1 MTKMPLTLSER
12 ALAISPSI
20 TLAIDTQAKN
30 LRAEGLDVIPFGTG
44 EPDFCTPEYI
54 NDAGKFAID
63 AGITRY
69 TQVAGTPDLRS
80 KICEKFFRD
89 NGVTYNPYEIIVSN
103 GAKQVIYTALCAII
117 NPGDEVLLPS
127 PCWLSYPEMVRMAGG
142 VPIMV
147 SGGEEN
153 DFIVSAETLRPYVT
167 EKTKAI
173 IINSPNNPCGCIW
186 SYNDLKAIGDLAVEC
201 GFYIISDEI
210 YEKLIYDNEKH
221 HCVASLS
228 EEIKAQSIIVNGVS
242 KTYAM
247 TGWRIGYAAGPRNV
261 IKAMTS
267 YQSHASSNANSIA
280 QYAAA
285 TALSCGDTYIKSM
298 ITEYDVRRRLMHRM
312 INEIDGLSCRMPK
325 GAFYIMVNLT
335 KIIGKKFKDQVIDGS
350 TKFAE
355 LMLTEKRVA
364 MVPALAFG
372 DDNFVRLSYATSR
385 SNIVEGCQRMAA
397 FVAML
402 ED

>member
-1 MTKMPLTLSER
+1 MPLSLSER

-20 TLAIDTQAKN
+20 TLAIDTQAKK
-30 LRAEGLDVIPFGTG
+30 LRAEGLDVIPFGAG

-69 TQVAGTPDLRS
+69 TAVAGTPDLRS

-89 NGVTYNPYEIIVSN
+89 NGVEYNPYEIIVSN
-103 GAKQVIYTALCAII
+103 GAKQVLYTALCAIV

-142 VPIMV
+142 VPVMV
-147 SGGEEN
+147 NGGEEN
-153 DFIVSAETLRPYVT
+153 DFIVSAEKLRPYVT

-173 IINSPNNPCGCIW
+173 IINSPNNPCGCVW
-186 SYNDLKAIGDLAVEC
+186 NYQQLKDICDLAVEC

-221 HCVASLS
+221 YCIASFG
-228 EEIKAQSIIVNGVS
+228 EEVKNQAIIVNGVS

-285 TALSCGDTYIKSM
+285 TALSCGDKYIKSM

-312 INEIDGLSCRMPK
+312 INEIDGLSCRLPK

-335 KIIGKKFKDQVIDGS
+335 KIIGKKFKGQLIDGS

-355 LMLTEKRVA
+355 LMLSEKRVA

-385 SNIVEGCQRMAA
+385 SNIVEGCQRMSA

>member
-1 MTKMPLTLSER
+1 MPLSLSER
-12 ALAISPSI
+12 CLAISPSI
-20 TLAIDTQAKN
+20 TLAIDAQAKK
-30 LRAEGLDVIPFGTG
+30 LRAEGMDVIPFGAG

-69 TQVAGTPDLRS
+69 TAVAGTMDLRT
-80 KICEKFFRD
+80 KVCDKFFRD
-89 NGVTYNPYEIIVSN
+89 NGVEYNPSEIIVSN

-142 VPIMV
+142 VPVMV
-147 SGGEEN
+147 PGCEEN
-153 DFIVSAETLRPYVT
+153 DFIVTADMLRPYVT
-167 EKTKAI
+167 EKTKAM
-173 IINSPNNPCGCIW
+173 IINSPSNPNGCVW
-186 SYNDLKAIGDLAVEC
+186 GRQALEDIGKLAVEC

-210 YEKLIYDNEKH
+210 YEKLIYDGEKH
-221 HCVASLS
+221 YCLASFG
-228 EEIKAQSIIVNGVS
+228 EDVKAQCIIVNGVS

-247 TGWRIGYAAGPRNV
+247 TGWRIGYAAGPKNV
-261 IKAMTS
+261 IKAMS
-267 YQSHASSNANSIA
+267 AYQSHASSNANSIA

-298 ITEYDVRRRLMHRM
+298 ITEYDVRRKLMHRM
-312 INEIDGLSCRMPK
+312 LNEIEGLSCRLPK
-325 GAFYIMVNLT
+325 GAFYIMLNL
-335 KIIGKKFKDQVIDGS
+335 KNVIGKKFHGQEITGS

-355 LMLTEKRVA
+355 LLLNDKRVA
-364 MVPALAFG
+364 VVPALAFG
-372 DDNFVRLSYATSR
+372 DDNFARLSYATSR
-385 SNIVEGCQRMAA
+385 QNIVEGCKRIAA
-397 FVAML
+397 FVAEL

>member
-1 MTKMPLTLSER
+1 MPLSLSER

-20 TLAIDTQAKN
+20 TLAIDTQAKK

-89 NGVTYNPYEIIVSN
+89 NGVEYNPYEIIVSN

-142 VPIMV
+142 VPVMV
-147 SGGEEN
+147 HGGEEN
-153 DFIVSAETLRPYVT
+153 DFIVSAEKLRPYVT

-173 IINSPNNPCGCIW
+173 IINSPNNPCGCVW

-267 YQSHASSNANSIA
+267 YQSHAASNANSIA

-285 TALSCGDTYIKSM
+285 TALSCGDKYIKSM

-325 GAFYIMVNLT
+325 GAFYIMVNLE
-335 KIIGKKFKDQVIDGS
+335 KIIGKKYKGQVIDGS

-397 FVAML
+397 FISML

>member
-1 MTKMPLTLSER
+1 MPLSLSER
-12 ALAISPSI
+12 ALAISPSV
-20 TLAIDTQAKN
+20 TLAIDTQAKK
-30 LRAEGLDVIPFGTG
+30 LRAEGLDVIPFGAG

-69 TQVAGTPDLRS
+69 TAVAGTMDLRM
-80 KICEKFFRD
+80 KICDKFFRD
-89 NGVTYNPYEIIVSN
+89 NGLEYNPSEIIVSN
-103 GAKQVIYTALCAII
+103 GAKQVLFTALSAII
-117 NPGDEVLLPS
+117 NPGDEVIMPS

-142 VPIMV
+142 VPVMV
-147 SGGEEN
+147 HGNEEN
-153 DFIVSAETLRPYVT
+153 DFIVTADMMRPYVT
-167 EKTKAI
+167 EKTKALI
-173 IINSPNNPCGCIW
+173 LNSPSNPNGCVW
-186 SYNDLKAIGDLAVEC
+186 SESDLRAIADLAVEK

-210 YEKLIYDNEKH
+210 YEKLIYDGETH
-221 HCVASLS
+221 HSVASFGDA
-228 EEIKAQSIIVNGVS
+228 IKAQTIVVNGVS

-247 TGWRIGYAAGPRNV
+247 TGWRIGYAAGPKSV

-267 YQSHASSNANSIA
+267 FQSHASSNANSIA

-312 INEIDGLSCRMPK
+312 LNEIDGLSCRLPK
-325 GAFYIMVNLT
+325 GAFYMMLNLQ
-335 KIIGKKFKDQVIDGS
+335 KVIGRKYKGQVIDGS

-355 LMLTEKRVA
+355 LLLNEKRVA
-364 MVPALAFG
+364 VVPALAFG
-372 DDNFVRLSYATSR
+372 DDNFARLSYATSR
-385 SNIVEGCQRMAA
+385 SNIVEGCKRIDA
-397 FVAML
+397 FIAEL

>member
-1 MTKMPLTLSER
+1 MPLTLSER

-20 TLAIDTQAKN
+20 TLAIDTQAKK

-89 NGVTYNPYEIIVSN
+89 NGVEYNPYEIIVSN

-335 KIIGKKFKDQVIDGS
+335 KIIGKKFKGQVIDGS

-385 SNIVEGCQRMAA
+385 SNIVEGCQRMAS